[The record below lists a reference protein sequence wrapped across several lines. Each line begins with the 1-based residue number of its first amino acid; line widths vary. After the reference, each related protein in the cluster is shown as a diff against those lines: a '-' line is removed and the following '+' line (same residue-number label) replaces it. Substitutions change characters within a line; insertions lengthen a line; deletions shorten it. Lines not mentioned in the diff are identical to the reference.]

1 MSELK
6 KIDPLSHS
14 KSASYSNCERKF
26 SFNYLESIKEPSG
39 IHAAVGTYV
48 HSVIE
53 NFYDSEKAKNPYF
66 DWNGSSNY
74 LLDIHAN
81 LWKKHKKYLSFLFD
95 KEKSKVNNSFKS
107 IEEWIN
113 QLILNYIELEDWIQ
127 NDSDLLNLKF
137 SKEAPLIND
146 LNISNELYVKQEIKT
161 DKNSFVLRGY
171 IDRLQETKN
180 GNKVIID
187 IKTGKPPS
195 SLDSEKSDQIKSYA
209 LLYGEEHVEE
219 GYIYFLGEKNISPEK
234 RIFKVAIKDIDENRK
249 YYVKTFDSMT
259 MKSEFDI
266 ENYSQE
272 IFADVWKSKINPFC
286 NWCFYKNGCP
296 EWVKVY
302 QNKDLS
308 KLLNKFY
315 SKLRHKGGVSKLEKE
330 VQEEIVSI
338 FAKFKD
344 LDLDIQQNLQ
354 SLFKNQLQD
363 LLNSITSLNNI
374 KKQNSVINEVLNKVK
389 NLINEVSEV
398 EPISLNKELLDKF
411 IIPNQKAI
419 VQLNYEMPEEKLWQS
434 FTKIIKN
441 LQNEQISSQL
451 GDYED
456 NFNDKIEDLRRD
468 WILWKDFK
476 EISRFSELNIKNLIE
491 EFMEFKLYR
500 KNTISLLKKKP
511 FIEFL
516 MIYHDEF
523 NKILELEIQDLYFAE
538 NVAEDHLFN
547 LKKLTSEVLEKL
559 KKIINLQKELEEN
572 VSKLSKINIS

>member
-14 KSASYSNCERKF
+14 KTASYSNCERKF

-53 NFYDSEKAKNPYF
+53 NFYNTEKEQNPYF
-66 DWNGSSNY
+66 DWSGSSNY
-74 LLDIHAN
+74 LLDIHEN
-81 LWKKHKKYLSFLFD
+81 LWKKHKRYLSFLFN
-95 KEKSKVNNSFKS
+95 KEKTKVNNSFKS
-107 IEEWIN
+107 VEEWVN
-113 QLILNYIELEDWIQ
+113 QLLLNYIELEDWIQ
-127 NDSDLLNLKF
+127 NESDLLNLKF

-146 LNISNELYVKQEIKT
+146 LNITNELYVKQEIKT
-161 DKNSFVLRGY
+161 EENSFVLRGY
-171 IDRLQETKN
+171 IDRLQETEK
-180 GNKVIID
+180 GNKIIID

-195 SLDSEKSDQIKSYA
+195 SLDNEKSDQIKSYA
-209 LLYGEEHVEE
+209 LLYGEENVEE
-219 GYIYFLGEKNISPEK
+219 GYVYFLGEKNISPEK
-234 RIFKVAIKDIDENRK
+234 RIFKVTIEDIDENKK

-259 MKSEFDI
+259 MKSKFDI
-266 ENYSQE
+266 ENYSQDV
-272 IFADVWKSKINPFC
+272 FADVWKPKINPFC

-302 QNKDLS
+302 QNNDLS

-354 SLFKNQLQD
+354 SLFQNQLQE
-363 LLNSITSLNNI
+363 LLNTITSLNNI

-389 NLINEVSEV
+389 ILLSEVSEV
-398 EPISLNKELLDKF
+398 ESISSNKELLDNF
-411 IIPNQKAI
+411 IIPNQK
-419 VQLNYEMPEEKLWQS
+419 VLVELNYEMPEEKLWQS
-434 FTKIIKN
+434 FTKILQD
-441 LQNEQISSQL
+441 LQNEPVSSQL
-451 GDYED
+451 GNYED
-456 NFNDKIEDLRRD
+456 SFNEKVDDLRRD

-476 EISRFSELNIKNLIE
+476 EVSKFAELNIKNLIE
-491 EFMEFKLYR
+491 EFMEFKFYR
-500 KNTISLLKKKP
+500 KNSISLLKRKP

-516 MIYHDEF
+516 MNNQDEF
-523 NKILELEIQDLYFAE
+523 NKILELEIQDLSFAE
-538 NVAEDHLFN
+538 NVAEDHLIN
-547 LKKLTSEVLEKL
+547 LKKLTGEILEKL
-559 KKIINLQKELEEN
+559 KKIINIQNELEEN
-572 VSKLSKINIS
+572 ISKLSKIKIS

>member
-14 KSASYSNCERKF
+14 KTASYSNCERKF

-53 NFYDSEKAKNPYF
+53 NFYNTEKAQNPYF

-74 LLDIHAN
+74 LLDVHEN
-81 LWKKHKKYLSFLFD
+81 LWKKHKRYLSFLFD
-95 KEKSKVNNSFKS
+95 KEKTKVNNSFKS
-107 IEEWIN
+107 VEEWVN
-113 QLILNYIELEDWIQ
+113 QLLLNYIELEDWIQ
-127 NDSDLLNLKF
+127 NESDLINLKF

-146 LNISNELYVKQEIKT
+146 LNITNELYVKQEIKT

-171 IDRLQETKN
+171 IDRLQETEK
-180 GNKVIID
+180 GNKIIID

-195 SLDSEKSDQIKSYA
+195 SLDNEKSDQIKSYA
-209 LLYGEEHVEE
+209 LLYGEENVEE
-219 GYIYFLGEKNISPEK
+219 GYVYFLGEKNISPEK
-234 RIFKVAIKDIDENRK
+234 RIFKVTIKDIDDNRK

-266 ENYSQE
+266 ENYSQGV
-272 IFADVWKSKINPFC
+272 FADVWKSKINPFC

-308 KLLNKFY
+308 KLLNNFY

-330 VQEEIVSI
+330 AQEEIVSI
-338 FAKFKD
+338 FTKFKD
-344 LDLDIQQNLQ
+344 LDLDIQHNLQ
-354 SLFKNQLQD
+354 SLFQNQLQE
-363 LLNSITSLNNI
+363 LLNTVTSLNNI

-389 NLINEVSEV
+389 ILLSEVSEV
-398 EPISLNKELLDKF
+398 ESISLNKELLDKF
-411 IIPNQKAI
+411 IIPNQK
-419 VQLNYEMPEEKLWQS
+419 VLVELNYEMPEEKLWQS
-434 FTKIIKN
+434 FTKIIQD
-441 LQNEQISSQL
+441 LQNEPISSQL
-451 GDYED
+451 GNYED
-456 NFNDKIEDLRRD
+456 SFNEKIDDLRRD

-476 EISRFSELNIKNLIE
+476 EVSKFAELNIKNLIE
-491 EFMEFKLYR
+491 EFIEFKFYR
-500 KNTISLLKKKP
+500 KNSISLLKRKS

-523 NKILELEIQDLYFAE
+523 NKILELEIQDLSFAK
-538 NVAEDHLFN
+538 NVAEDHLIN
-547 LKKLTSEVLEKL
+547 LKKLTGEILEKL
-559 KKIINLQKELEEN
+559 KKIINIQNELEEN
-572 VSKLSKINIS
+572 ISKLSKINIS

>member
-14 KSASYSNCERKF
+14 KTASYSNCERKF

-53 NFYDSEKAKNPYF
+53 NFYNTEKEQNPYF

-74 LLDIHAN
+74 LLDIHEN
-81 LWKKHKKYLSFLFD
+81 LWKKHKRYLSFLFN
-95 KEKSKVNNSFKS
+95 KEKTKVNNSFKS
-107 IEEWIN
+107 VEEWVN
-113 QLILNYIELEDWIQ
+113 QLLLNYIELEDWIQ
-127 NDSDLLNLKF
+127 NESDLLNLKF

-146 LNISNELYVKQEIKT
+146 LNITNELYVKQEIKT
-161 DKNSFVLRGY
+161 DENSFVLRGY
-171 IDRLQETKN
+171 IDRLQETEK
-180 GNKVIID
+180 GKKIIID

-195 SLDSEKSDQIKSYA
+195 SLDNEKSDQIKSYA
-209 LLYGEEHVEE
+209 LLYGEENIEE
-219 GYIYFLGEKNISPEK
+219 GYVYFLGEKNISPEK
-234 RIFKVAIKDIDENRK
+234 RIFKVTIEDIDENKK

-266 ENYSQE
+266 ENYSQDV
-272 IFADVWKSKINPFC
+272 FADVWKPKINPFC

-302 QNKDLS
+302 QNNDLS

-354 SLFKNQLQD
+354 SLFQNQLQE
-363 LLNSITSLNNI
+363 LLNTITSLNNI

-389 NLINEVSEV
+389 ILLSEVSEV
-398 EPISLNKELLDKF
+398 ESISSNKELLDNF
-411 IIPNQKAI
+411 IIPNQK
-419 VQLNYEMPEEKLWQS
+419 VLVELNYEMPEEKLWLS
-434 FTKIIKN
+434 FTKILQD
-441 LQNEQISSQL
+441 LQNEPVSSQL
-451 GDYED
+451 GNYED
-456 NFNDKIEDLRRD
+456 SFNEKVDDLRRD

-476 EISRFSELNIKNLIE
+476 EVSKFAELNIKNLIE
-491 EFMEFKLYR
+491 EFMEFKFYR
-500 KNTISLLKKKP
+500 KNSISLLKRKP

-516 MIYHDEF
+516 MNNQDEF
-523 NKILELEIQDLYFAE
+523 NKILELEIQDLSFAE
-538 NVAEDHLFN
+538 NVAEDHLIN
-547 LKKLTSEVLEKL
+547 LKKLTGEILEKL
-559 KKIINLQKELEEN
+559 KKIINIQNELEEN
-572 VSKLSKINIS
+572 ISKLSKIKIS